1 MPLPEFE
8 NPSRAPRWAGA
19 AAVVGLHLL
28 AGWALMSGLA
38 RQTVESVRQTVEMAI
53 IDAPAPPPP
62 PPPPPRPKETPPPPA
77 PAPKTPPPPAVAPP
91 PPAPR
96 VWAPQPE
103 ITPPPAPA
111 AAPVQAVQPEP
122 PRPVPPAP
130 PAPPAP
136 AAPVPVAA
144 PAPAAP
150 ATPVRAEVGLACPG
164 YAQIIQDTMAGAFDR
179 YGITGVVKVRMLVRG
194 GQVVEASVLSGPRE
208 YHRLAVSAARRMKCQ
223 ASGADEVQVNFEI
236 SLREE

>member
-136 AAPVPVAA
+136 AAPAPVAA

-208 YHRLAVSAARRMKCQ
+208 YHRLSVSAARRMKCQ

>member
-91 PPAPR
+91 PPAPK

>member
-19 AAVVGLHLL
+19 AAVAGLHLL
-28 AGWALMSGLA
+28 AGWALMSSLA

-136 AAPVPVAA
+136 AAPAPVAA
-144 PAPAAP
+144 PAAPAA
-150 ATPVRAEVGLACPG
+150 PVRAEVGLACPG

>member
-91 PPAPR
+91 PPAPK

-103 ITPPPAPA
+103 ITPPPALA

-136 AAPVPVAA
+136 AAPAPVAA
-144 PAPAAP
+144 PAAPAA
-150 ATPVRAEVGLACPG
+150 PVRAEVGLACPG

>member
-53 IDAPAPPPP
+53 IDAPAPP

-130 PAPPAP
+130 PAPAAP
-136 AAPVPVAA
+136 APVAA

-236 SLREE
+236 SLRED

>member
-77 PAPKTPPPPAVAPP
+77 PAPTTPPPPAVAPP

-136 AAPVPVAA
+136 AAPAPVAA
-144 PAPAAP
+144 PAAPAA
-150 ATPVRAEVGLACPG
+150 PVRAEVGLACPG
-164 YAQIIQDTMAGAFDR
+164 YAQIIQDMMAGAFDR

>member
-136 AAPVPVAA
+136 AAPAPVAA

>member
-8 NPSRAPRWAGA
+8 TPSRAPRWVGA
-19 AAVVGLHLL
+19 TAVVGLHLL

-38 RQTVESVRQTVEMAI
+38 RQTVETVRQTVEMAI

-62 PPPPPRPKETPPPPA
+62 PPPPRPKETPPPRPPRRRRRRSRRPWCRPPPRPRSGRLSPRSRRRLRPLPRQCRRFSPSRPGLRPRAAGTACAPA
-77 PAPKTPPPPAVAPP
+77 PA
-91 PPAPR
+91 
-96 VWAPQPE
+96 
-103 ITPPPAPA
+103 
-111 AAPVQAVQPEP
+111 
-122 PRPVPPAP
+122 
-130 PAPPAP
+130 
-136 AAPVPVAA
+136 PVAA
-144 PAPAAP
+144 PAPAVP
-150 ATPVRAEVGLACPG
+150 AAPVRAEVGLACPG

-194 GQVVEASVLSGPRE
+194 GQVVETSVLSGPRE

>member
-8 NPSRAPRWAGA
+8 TPSRAPRWAGA

-38 RQTVESVRQTVEMAI
+38 RQTVETVRQTVEMAI

-62 PPPPPRPKETPPPPA
+62 PPPPRLKETPPPPA
-77 PAPKTPPPPAVAPP
+77 PVPKTPPPPAVAPP
-91 PPAPR
+91 PPAPKA
-96 VWAPQPE
+96 WAPQPE
-103 ITPPPAPA
+103 IAPPPAPA
-111 AAPVQAVQPEP
+111 AAPVQAVQPEL
-122 PRPVPPAP
+122 PRSAP

-136 AAPVPVAA
+136 AAPAPVVA

-150 ATPVRAEVGLACPG
+150 VAPVRAEVGLACPG
-164 YAQIIQDTMAGAFDR
+164 HAQIIQDAMAGAFDR
-179 YGITGVVKVRMLVRG
+179 YGVTGVVRVRMLVRG
-194 GQVVEASVLSGPRE
+194 GQVVEVSVLSGPRE

>member
-91 PPAPR
+91 PPAPK

-103 ITPPPAPA
+103 MTPPPAPS
-111 AAPVQAVQPEP
+111 AAPVLAVQP
-122 PRPVPPAP
+122 
-130 PAPPAP
+130 
-136 AAPVPVAA
+136 
-144 PAPAAP
+144 
-150 ATPVRAEVGLACPG
+150 
-164 YAQIIQDTMAGAFDR
+164 
-179 YGITGVVKVRMLVRG
+179 
-194 GQVVEASVLSGPRE
+194 
-208 YHRLAVSAARRMKCQ
+208 
-223 ASGADEVQVNFEI
+223 
-236 SLREE
+236 

>member
-91 PPAPR
+91 PPAPK

-136 AAPVPVAA
+136 AAPAPVAA

>member
-136 AAPVPVAA
+136 AAPAPVAA

-223 ASGADEVQVNFEI
+223 ASGADEVQVNFET

>member
-91 PPAPR
+91 PPAPK

-136 AAPVPVAA
+136 AAPAPVAA
-144 PAPAAP
+144 PAAPAA
-150 ATPVRAEVGLACPG
+150 PVRAEVGLACPG

-208 YHRLAVSAARRMKCQ
+208 YHRLAGSAARRLDCQ